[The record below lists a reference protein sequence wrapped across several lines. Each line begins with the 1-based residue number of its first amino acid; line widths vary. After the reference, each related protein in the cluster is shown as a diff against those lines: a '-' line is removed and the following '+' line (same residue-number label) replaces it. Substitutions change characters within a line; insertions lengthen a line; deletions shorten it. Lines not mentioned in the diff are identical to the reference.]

1 MSGRVLRSV
10 CTAAL
15 ATAAVLAAVPFA
27 SYAAAEPGDD
37 TAPGTSESASASAS
51 ATASASAS
59 PSPSASAGPGGDE
72 SAGTGGPAATDDAP
86 PRTVSEMLTR
96 LQRLYREAEEATAA
110 YNATAVELTR
120 QRAETKKVNTGLAQA
135 RTALALSRVNA
146 GRLARE
152 QYQGQSDLSGYLR
165 LLLARDPQSALD
177 EGYLLARAARGRA
190 ETLNRLTGGE
200 QRAQTLATAAREALD
215 RQQALATKQKRQRDM
230 VKARLQEVEK
240 LLASLSR
247 EQIAALTELEQA
259 GADKAQREL
268 LASGALGEGS
278 SQGAGGPEGAGGPA
292 GAPARKAPSRAGQK
306 ALEYAVAQIGKPYE
320 WGAEGP
326 DSFDCSGLT
335 SRAWA
340 RAGLTIPRTSQEQ
353 WSELPQVSLRELR
366 PGDLVVYFPKATHV
380 AIYLGD
386 GMVIQAP
393 RPGTEVKVSPLAANP
408 LLGAVRPDP
417 EAGALPPGAYEPPA
431 LPPGALEGSDSGY
444 GEEAAPEV

>member
-1 MSGRVLRSV
+1 MSDRVSLTSV

-15 ATAAVLAAVPFA
+15 AAATVFAAVPV
-27 SYAAAEPGDD
+27 
-37 TAPGTSESASASAS
+37 ASAAPSPTPSPAPTP
-51 ATASASAS
+51 TASASAGLG
-59 PSPSASAGPGGDE
+59 APGV
-72 SAGTGGPAATDDAP
+72 TDDAP
-86 PRTVSEMLTR
+86 PRTVAEMLTR
-96 LQRLYREAEEATAA
+96 LQQLYREAEKATEE
-110 YNATAVELTR
+110 YNATAAELTR
-120 QRAETKKVNTGLAQA
+120 QRAETKRLDSELA
-135 RTALALSRVNA
+135 RTRAALALSRLNA

-152 QYQGQSDLSGYLR
+152 QYQGQSGLSGYLR

-177 EGYLLARAARGRA
+177 ETYLLARAARGRA
-190 ETLNRLTGGE
+190 VTLNRLTGGE
-200 QRAQTLATAAREALD
+200 QRARALATASREALA

-230 VKARLQEVEK
+230 VRSRLQEVEK

-247 EQIAALTELEQA
+247 AQIAALTDLERA

-268 LASGALGEGS
+268 LASGALGEGTS
-278 SQGAGGPEGAGGPA
+278 PGAGGPQGAGGPA
-292 GAPARKAPSRAGQK
+292 GASVRKAPSRAGQA
-306 ALEYAVAQIGKPYE
+306 ALEYAIEQIGKPYE

-340 RAGLTIPRTSQEQ
+340 RAGLAIPRTSQEQ
-353 WSELPQVSLRELR
+353 WNELPKVSLRELR
-366 PGDLVVYFPKATHV
+366 PGDLVVYFPGATHV

-393 RPGTEVKVSPLAANP
+393 RPGTNVKVSPIAANP

-417 EAGALPPGAYEPPA
+417 EATAMDPGAYAPPT
-431 LPPGALEGSDSGY
+431 LPPGALDGSDAGY

>member
-1 MSGRVLRSV
+1 MSGRVSQSV

-15 ATAAVLAAVPFA
+15 AAATVFAAVPI
-27 SYAAAEPGDD
+27 
-37 TAPGTSESASASAS
+37 
-51 ATASASAS
+51 ASAS
-59 PSPSASAGPGGDE
+59 PSPVPVPSALPPAVTSGVPSAVPSPSASAAPGGPD
-72 SAGTGGPAATDDAP
+72 GVDGVTDDAP
-86 PRTVSEMLTR
+86 PRTVAEMLTR
-96 LQRLYREAEEATAA
+96 LQQLYREAEKATEA
-110 YNATAVELTR
+110 YNATAAELTR
-120 QRAETKKVNTGLAQA
+120 QRAETKRVDSELTRA
-135 RTALALSRVNA
+135 RSALALSRVNA

-152 QYQGQSDLSGYLR
+152 QYQGQSGLSGYLR

-177 EGYLLARAARGRA
+177 ETYLLARAARGRA

-200 QRAQTLATAAREALD
+200 QRAQALAQASREALD

-230 VKARLQEVEK
+230 VRSRLQEVEK

-247 EQIAALTELEQA
+247 AQITALNDLERA
-259 GADKAQREL
+259 GTDKAQREL
-268 LASGALGEGS
+268 LASGALGDGTS
-278 SQGAGGPEGAGGPA
+278 PGAGGPQGAGGPA
-292 GAPARKAPSRAGQK
+292 GTSVRKAPSRAGQA
-306 ALEYAVAQIGKPYE
+306 ALGYAVEQIGKPYE

-335 SRAWA
+335 SQAWA

-353 WSELPQVSLRELR
+353 WSELPKVSLRELR
-366 PGDLVVYFPKATHV
+366 PGDLVVYFPGATHV

-393 RPGTEVKVSPLAANP
+393 RPGTNVKVSPIAANP

-417 EAGALPPGAYEPPA
+417 EAGALAPGVYEPPA
-431 LPPGALEGSDSGY
+431 LPPGALDGSDSGY

>member
-1 MSGRVLRSV
+1 MSGKLVRTV

-15 ATAAVLAAVPFA
+15 ATATVFAAVPI
-27 SYAAAEPGDD
+27 
-37 TAPGTSESASASAS
+37 
-51 ATASASAS
+51 ASAS
-59 PSPSASAGPGGDE
+59 PIPSPAPAPSASPSV
-72 SAGTGGPAATDDAP
+72 SAGLGGLDATDVTDDAP
-86 PRTVSEMLTR
+86 PNTVAEMLTR
-96 LQRLYREAEEATAA
+96 LQQLYREAEKATEE
-110 YNATAVELTR
+110 YNATAAELTR
-120 QRAETKKVNTGLAQA
+120 QRAETRRVDSELVRA
-135 RTALALSRVNA
+135 RAALALSRVNA

-152 QYQGQSDLSGYLR
+152 QYEGQTGLSAYLR

-177 EGYLLARAARGRA
+177 ETYLLARAARGRA

-200 QRAQTLATAAREALD
+200 QRARALATASREALD

-230 VKARLQEVEK
+230 VRSRLLEVEK

-247 EQIAALTELEQA
+247 AQITALNDLERA
-259 GADKAQREL
+259 ITDKAQREL
-268 LASGALGEGS
+268 LASGALGDDATR
-278 SQGAGGPEGAGGPA
+278 GAGGPQGAGGPA
-292 GAPARKAPSRAGQK
+292 GTAVRKAPSRAGQA
-306 ALEYAVAQIGKPYE
+306 ALEYAVEQIGKPYE

-353 WSELPQVSLRELR
+353 WSELPKVSLRELR
-366 PGDLVVYFPKATHV
+366 PGDLVVYFPGATHV

-393 RPGTEVKVSPLAANP
+393 RPGTNVKVSPIAANP

-417 EAGALPPGAYEPPA
+417 EAGALDPAAYEPPP
-431 LPPGALEGSDSGY
+431 LPPGALDGSDSGY

>member
-1 MSGRVLRSV
+1 MSGRVSQSV

-15 ATAAVLAAVPFA
+15 AAATVFAAVPI
-27 SYAAAEPGDD
+27 
-37 TAPGTSESASASAS
+37 ASASAS
-51 ATASASAS
+51 PSPPPVPAAVPSAVPSAA
-59 PSPSASAGPGGDE
+59 PSPSASAGPGGL
-72 SAGTGGPAATDDAP
+72 GGPGVTDDAP
-86 PRTVSEMLTR
+86 PRTVAEMLTR
-96 LQRLYREAEEATAA
+96 LQQLYREAEKATEE
-110 YNATAVELTR
+110 YNATAAELTR
-120 QRAETKKVNTGLAQA
+120 QRAETRRVDAELA
-135 RTALALSRVNA
+135 RTRSALALSRVNA

-152 QYQGQSDLSGYLR
+152 QYQGQSGLSGYLR

-177 EGYLLARAARGRA
+177 ETYLLARAARGRA
-190 ETLNRLTGGE
+190 ETLHRLTGGE
-200 QRAQTLATAAREALD
+200 QRAQALARESREALA

-230 VKARLQEVEK
+230 VRSRLQEVEK

-247 EQIAALTELEQA
+247 AQITALNDLERA
-259 GADKAQREL
+259 GTDKAQREL
-268 LASGALGEGS
+268 LASGALGDGTP
-278 SQGAGGPEGAGGPA
+278 QGAGPQGAAGPA
-292 GAPARKAPSRAGQK
+292 GTSVRMAPSRAGQA

-340 RAGLTIPRTSQEQ
+340 RAGLAIPRTSQEQ
-353 WSELPQVSLRELR
+353 WSELPKVSLRELR
-366 PGDLVVYFPKATHV
+366 PGDLVVYFPGATHV

-393 RPGTEVKVSPLAANP
+393 RPGTNVKVSPIAANP

-417 EAGALPPGAYEPPA
+417 EAGALAPGVYEPPA
-431 LPPGALEGSDSGY
+431 LPPGALDGSDSGY

>member
-1 MSGRVLRSV
+1 MSGRVSQSV

-15 ATAAVLAAVPFA
+15 AAATVFAAVPI
-27 SYAAAEPGDD
+27 
-37 TAPGTSESASASAS
+37 ASASAS
-51 ATASASAS
+51 PSPPPVPAAVPSAVPSAA
-59 PSPSASAGPGGDE
+59 PSPSASAGPGGL
-72 SAGTGGPAATDDAP
+72 GGPDGLGGPGVTDDAP
-86 PRTVSEMLTR
+86 PRTVAEMLTR
-96 LQRLYREAEEATAA
+96 LQQLYREAEKATEE
-110 YNATAVELTR
+110 YNATAAELTR
-120 QRAETKKVNTGLAQA
+120 QRAETRRVDAELA
-135 RTALALSRVNA
+135 RTRSALALSRVNA

-152 QYQGQSDLSGYLR
+152 QYQGQSGLSGYLR

-177 EGYLLARAARGRA
+177 ETYLLARAARGRA
-190 ETLNRLTGGE
+190 ETLHRLTGGE
-200 QRAQTLATAAREALD
+200 QRAQALAQESREALA

-230 VKARLQEVEK
+230 VRSRLQEVEK

-247 EQIAALTELEQA
+247 AQITALNDLERA
-259 GADKAQREL
+259 GTDKAQREL
-268 LASGALGEGS
+268 LASGALGDGTP
-278 SQGAGGPEGAGGPA
+278 QGAGPQGAAGPA
-292 GAPARKAPSRAGQK
+292 GTSVRMAPSRAGQA

-340 RAGLTIPRTSQEQ
+340 RAGLAIPRTSQEQ
-353 WSELPQVSLRELR
+353 WSELPKVSLRELR
-366 PGDLVVYFPKATHV
+366 PGDLVVYFPGATHV

-393 RPGTEVKVSPLAANP
+393 RPGTSVKVSPIAANP

-417 EAGALPPGAYEPPA
+417 EAGALAPGVYEPPA
-431 LPPGALEGSDSGY
+431 LPPGALDGSDSGY